1 MISSQFPDRRKPSMS
16 PVNRFIGRT
25 IRWFLIVSGLITCAT
40 LPFAIDIDFMT
51 PMLGGLVDH
60 TPSSVPALRHWGF
73 TIFGIGVLMVVSACR
88 PWLRFETMLLAAAE
102 KAFLVYLFLSNLGQP
117 WIMGYLV
124 LVMVDALIVAY
135 IIVYFVSEQGRP
147 YSPSRGGTAG

>member
-1 MISSQFPDRRKPSMS
+1 MRT
-16 PVNRFIGRT
+16 VNRFIART

-73 TIFGIGVLMVVSACR
+73 TIFGIGVLMMVSAFR
-88 PWLRFETMLLAAAE
+88 PWLRFETMLLATME

-124 LVMVDALIVAY
+124 LSMVDATIVAY
-135 IIVYFVSEQGRP
+135 SIVYFVSEQGRP
-147 YSPSRGGTAG
+147 YSPSCRSTAGEAGSR